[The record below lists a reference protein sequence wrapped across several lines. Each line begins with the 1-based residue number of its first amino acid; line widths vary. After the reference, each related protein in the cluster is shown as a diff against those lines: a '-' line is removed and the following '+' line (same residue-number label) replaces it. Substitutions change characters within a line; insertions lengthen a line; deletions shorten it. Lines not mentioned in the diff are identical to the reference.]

1 MDKSSGIINGYSTNN
16 SSLQVNVTGLRIV
29 KSVTGAQSSKYVLY
43 VDGSSRT
50 AQLTF
55 TASGFSIASGLS
67 NYEITSFVPSEYRP
81 VQNMYSSISRTQ
93 NILFYLWNN
102 GTVGLANFT
111 SSTLTN
117 QNASCLIRWE
127 Y

>member
-1 MDKSSGIINGYSTNN
+1 M
-16 SSLQVNVTGLRIV
+16 V
-29 KSVTGAQSSKYVLY
+29 KSVTGSQSSEYVLY

-55 TASGFSIASGLS
+55 NASGFSISSGLS
-67 NYEITSFVPSEYRP
+67 NYVITSFVPSEYRP
-81 VQNMYSSISRTQ
+81 VQDMYSKIARVQSL
-93 NILFYLWNN
+93 LFYLWSD
-102 GTVGLANFT
+102 GTVGLANFN

-117 QNASCLIRWE
+117 QVGSCLLQWE